1 MVSQLDACGTQQ
13 FSPHLLTINKLIVY
27 LSYLQL
33 VRACWGLF
41 SECTGHPW
49 TKHHRE
55 NSSQVPNALFCSA
68 ALPHVPHSAVTS
80 DASDFWAL
88 PPCLLSEFPRE
99 KANRSTRHNLCF
111 TSLENHRS
119 LLSVV
124 KCLEYEDEF
133 DTS

>member
-1 MVSQLDACGTQQ
+1 MVSQLDAWGTQQ

-41 SECTGHPW
+41 CECTGHPW
-49 TKHHRE
+49 TKHRRE
-55 NSSQVPNALFCSA
+55 NSSQVSNALFCSA
-68 ALPHVPHSAVTS
+68 ALPHVPTLQSPQMLQTFGHYLHAI
-80 DASDFWAL
+80 
-88 PPCLLSEFPRE
+88 LSEFPRE